1 MAFISFGV
9 VSSLATS
16 SRTLSLIWDSLSER
30 SPLDLIAK
38 AFSRSLTA
46 IFSIFEIKA
55 LSVSCAVQ
63 SHGSLAA
70 SLANSFIILIT
81 GCIALCPS
89 RTASSIIF
97 SGNSFA
103 SDSTIRTAVSLP
115 ATTRSSSLFSSCVFV
130 GLITYFS
137 STYPTLDA
145 PTGP

>member
-1 MAFISFGV
+1 MVAGSDTAV
-9 VSSLATS
+9 LMVE
-16 SRTLSLIWDSLSER
+16 SEAKEL
-30 SPLDLIAK
+30 PEKIMLDAVLEGHKAMQPVIKMINEFAK
-38 AFSRSLTA
+38 EA
-46 IFSIFEIKA
+46 
-55 LSVSCAVQ
+55 
-63 SHGSLAA
+63 AA

-145 PTGP
+145 PTGLLEHQE